1 MIGSLRGT
9 LLDRTRDEVLVEV
22 GGPDGGTGYRV
33 LVAPATSLGLGAVG
47 EVVRVHVHHH
57 VREDAQ
63 TLYGILTAE
72 DRRTFEVLLSAHGV
86 GPALAMA
93 VLTTLPPAEL
103 RRALATNDVDAL
115 CAVPGVGK
123 KTAAR
128 LMLDLSSKLAADVD
142 LDDLVPSA
150 PGAAAGAQADV
161 REALLGMGFATDEVR
176 RVMSDLPD
184 DGDVGE
190 LLRVALQRLAAA

>member
-33 LVAPATSLGLGAVG
+33 VVAPATSLGLGAVG
-47 EVVRVHVHHH
+47 DVVRVHVHHH

-63 TLYGILTAE
+63 TLYGFLTVE

-93 VLTTLPPAEL
+93 VLTTLPPTEL

-128 LMLDLSSKLAADVD
+128 LMLDLASKLAADADV
-142 LDDLVPSA
+142 DDLVPAA
-150 PGAAAGAQADV
+150 PDGGGAQADV
-161 REALLGMGFATDEVR
+161 REALMGMGFATDEVR
-176 RVMSDLPD
+176 RVMADLPD
-184 DGDVGE
+184 DGDAGE
-190 LLRVALQRLAAA
+190 LLRVALQRLAA

>member
-1 MIGSLRGT
+1 MIGSLRGA

-47 EVVRVHVHHH
+47 DVVRVHVHHH

-63 TLYGILTAE
+63 TLYGFLTAE

-93 VLTTLPPAEL
+93 ILTTLPPAEL

-142 LDDLVPSA
+142 LDDLVP
-150 PGAAAGAQADV
+150 AASGPATGAQADV
-161 REALLGMGFATDEVR
+161 REALMGMGFATEEIR
-176 RVMSDLPD
+176 RVMADLPD
-184 DGDVGE
+184 DGDASE

>member
-33 LVAPATSLGLGAVG
+33 LVAPSTSLALGAVG
-47 EVVRVHVHHH
+47 DVVRVHVHHH

-63 TLYGILTAE
+63 TLYGFLTAE

-93 VLTTLPPAEL
+93 VLTTLPPSEL

-142 LDDLVPSA
+142 VEDLVPA
-150 PGAAAGAQADV
+150 GPAAAGAQADV
-161 REALLGMGFATDEVR
+161 REALMGMGFATDEVR
-176 RVMSDLPD
+176 RVMADLPD
-184 DGDVGE
+184 SGDAGD

>member
-9 LLDRTRDEVLVEV
+9 LIDRCRDEVLVEV

-47 EVVRVHVHHH
+47 DVVRVHVHHH

-63 TLYGILTAE
+63 TLYGFLTAE

-93 VLTTLPPAEL
+93 ILTTLPPAEL

-128 LMLDLSSKLAADVD
+128 LMLDLSSKLAAEVD
-142 LDDLVPSA
+142 LDELVPAA
-150 PGAAAGAQADV
+150 PGANAGAQADV
-161 REALLGMGFATDEVR
+161 REALMGMGFAADEVR
-176 RVMSDLPD
+176 RVMADLPD
-184 DGDVGE
+184 SGDAGE

>member
-33 LVAPATSLGLGAVG
+33 LVAPATSLALGAVG
-47 EVVRVHVHHH
+47 DVVRVHIHHH

-63 TLYGILTAE
+63 TLYGFQTAE

-93 VLTTLPPAEL
+93 ILTTLPPAEL

-142 LDDLVPSA
+142 LDELVPA
-150 PGAAAGAQADV
+150 GPGAASGVQADV
-161 REALLGMGFATDEVR
+161 REALMGMGFATDEVR
-176 RVMSDLPD
+176 RVMADLPE
-184 DGDVGE
+184 DGEAGD

>member
-33 LVAPATSLGLGAVG
+33 QVAPATSLGLGAVG
-47 EVVRVHVHHH
+47 DVVRVHVHHH

-63 TLYGILTAE
+63 TLYGFLTAE

-93 VLTTLPPAEL
+93 VLTTLPPSEL

-142 LDDLVPSA
+142 VDDLVPAA
-150 PGAAAGAQADV
+150 PGAAGAQADV
-161 REALLGMGFATDEVR
+161 REALMGMGFATEEVR

-184 DGDVGE
+184 DGDAGE